1 MSWETRSGSAAVPAK
16 IAPISDTRIDSST
29 TGLRI
34 ELFGP
39 FTVTLD
45 GEPMAKLR
53 TRRGQWLLA
62 LLALRARREVDRSWL
77 AGMLW
82 PDATESQALGHLRRT
97 LTDLRTAL
105 GSYAWRLKTTS
116 PRTVLLDV
124 DASESDVA
132 AFDVA
137 AGLLE
142 RPDEDERALRDAA
155 RTSTKPLLEGVT
167 EEWVFEERAPRQEI
181 RARMLERAATLALA
195 RGDAE
200 TAITDLR
207 ALVAAEPMRESA
219 ARLLIEA
226 LGAIARYAESIQA
239 YRQLREKLHYELNV
253 EPSAET
259 QATFARVRR
268 AAKAQSAEPQA
279 AAAATS
285 PRPAL
290 RPGRVP
296 AQVSEIVGRDQEA
309 EELRLALA
317 SARLVT
323 IAGLGGM
330 GKTRLALHVA
340 RQIEGDIEGGAWFLD
355 LAPLHEGELIVPA
368 LAELLETTVEPGQTV
383 EQAITGRLTAAPSL
397 LVVDNCEHLVA
408 DAARCAA
415 NWLAACPALR
425 IIATSREPLGVPGEV
440 VWRIPGLTLPL
451 TTEMPSGIELM
462 EFESTRLFLERAQAA
477 MGRAPIDPVSAAA
490 TVEICRKLDG
500 SPLAIELAAARTKV
514 LSVTQIA
521 QRLDDRFRLLAS
533 GPKGAPERH
542 QTLRATIDWSY
553 ESLGRGEQRAL
564 RRFAVFA
571 GSWSFESAEALIGES
586 ALDSVS
592 SLADKSLISPVRGP
606 DGEVR
611 YRLLDTIRA
620 YALEKLDAA
629 GEEREAREAH
639 ASLMLS
645 IAEREAVRVV
655 GPDQG
660 ASLAL
665 LSAKVDDL
673 RTALAWLVEAGESTR
688 AMEMCCHL
696 WRFWDLRALYTE
708 ARSWLDRALAARP
721 ASPSKALAGALNVAA
736 TFAWRMSDYEE
747 AIRLYEESGVVARE
761 AGHRTG
767 EAIVALGL
775 GNVYVYLDQPEKAA
789 IHFERAL
796 PIFEEVGHTAGYAVC
811 LSNLGGVLHTLHRY
825 DAALEITL
833 RSLERKRAGGQPAY
847 LATTLDS
854 LGIILSD
861 MGRPEQAA
869 PYMVE
874 AATIRIELDDLSGLR
889 YSLSSFASFFATQ
902 GDPEFAARVYGAFLA
917 SSPAPTGPGP
927 ALERNERRVVELLE
941 TALTPDGFA
950 AKRAEGAEWTPHE
963 AAAKSLERAESW
975 LAHHSAATA
984 QPKLG

>member
-1 MSWETRSGSAAVPAK
+1 MARAVPAK
-16 IAPISDTRIDSST
+16 IAPISDSPIVPT
-29 TGLRI
+29 THGLRI

-45 GEPMAKLR
+45 GAPMAKLR

-62 LLALRARREVDRSWL
+62 LLSLRARREVDRSWL

-97 LTDLRTAL
+97 LTDLRAAL
-105 GSYAWRLKTTS
+105 GPYAGRLKTTS
-116 PRTVLLDV
+116 PRTVLLDLEPE
-124 DASESDVA
+124 ESDVS

-142 RPDEDERALRDAA
+142 RPEVDEGALRDAA
-155 RTSTKPLLEGVT
+155 RAAAKPLLEGVT
-167 EEWVFEERAPRQEI
+167 EEWVFEERAPRMET
-181 RARMLERAATLALA
+181 RAQMLERSATLALA

-200 TAITDLR
+200 AAITDLR

-226 LGAIARYAESIQA
+226 LGTAARYAESIQA
-239 YRQLREKLHYELNV
+239 YRHLREKLHYELNV

-259 QATFARVRR
+259 QAAFARVRR
-268 AAKAQSAEPQA
+268 AAKAQATEPEPQA
-279 AAAATS
+279 QS
-285 PRPAL
+285 PAIRSTLP
-290 RPGRVP
+290 PGRVP
-296 AQVSEIVGRDQEA
+296 APVGDIVGRDQEA

-323 IAGLGGM
+323 VAGLGGM

-340 RQIEGDIEGGAWFLD
+340 RQIEGDLEGGAWFLD
-355 LAPLHEGELIVPA
+355 LAPLNDGALIVPA
-368 LAELLETTVEPGQTV
+368 VADVLRVAAEGDQTI
-383 EQAITGRLTAAPSL
+383 EQAIAGRLGASPAL
-397 LVVDNCEHLVA
+397 LVMDNCEHVVA
-408 DAARCAA
+408 DSARFAA
-415 NWLAACPALR
+415 NWLAACPELR
-425 IIATSREPLGVPGEV
+425 IVATSREPLGIPGEV
-440 VWRIPGLTLPL
+440 VWRIPGLSVPHA
-451 TTEMPSGIELM
+451 TEAPAGIELM
-462 EFESTRLFLERAQAA
+462 EYESTRLFLERAQAA
-477 MGRAPIDPVSAAA
+477 TGHAAIDAASARAMA
-490 TVEICRKLDG
+490 EICRKLDG

-521 QRLDDRFRLLAS
+521 ERLDDRFRLLAA

-542 QTLRATIDWSY
+542 QTLRATVDWSY
-553 ESLGRGEQRAL
+553 ESLSTEERWAL

-571 GSWSFESAEALIGES
+571 GSWSFESAEALTGDA
-586 ALDSVS
+586 ALDCVS

-606 DGEVR
+606 DGELR

-620 YALEKLDAA
+620 YAQEKLSAT
-629 GEEREAREAH
+629 GEEHEAREAH
-639 ASLMLS
+639 ASLMFA

-665 LSAKVDDL
+665 LSAKIDDL
-673 RTALAWLVEAGESTR
+673 RAALGWLVESEPGTR

-696 WRFWDLRALYTE
+696 WRFWDLRALYVE
-708 ARSWLDRALAARP
+708 ARGWLDRALAARP
-721 ASPSKALAGALNVAA
+721 AAPSKALAGALNVAA
-736 TFAWRMSDYEE
+736 TFAWRMSDFDA
-747 AIRLYEESGVVARE
+747 AIRLYEESGEVARE
-761 AGHRTG
+761 VGHRPG

-789 IHFERAL
+789 VQFEIAL

-811 LSNLGGVLHTLHRY
+811 LSNLGGVLHTLQRY
-825 DAALEITL
+825 EEALEITL
-833 RSLERKRAGGQPAY
+833 RSLERKRADGQPAY
-847 LATTLDS
+847 LATTLDA

-861 MGRPEQAA
+861 MGRPEEAMT
-869 PYMVE
+869 YMRE
-874 AATIRIELDDLSGLR
+874 AAAIRIELDDLSGQR

-917 SSPAPTGPGP
+917 SAPGTTGPGP

-941 TALTPDGFA
+941 TALTPSGFA
-950 AKRAEGAEWTPHE
+950 AKRAEGAAWTPLE
-963 AAAKSLERAESW
+963 ATVKSLEKADTW
-975 LAHHSAATA
+975 LARHQATTGT
-984 QPKLG
+984 PGLG